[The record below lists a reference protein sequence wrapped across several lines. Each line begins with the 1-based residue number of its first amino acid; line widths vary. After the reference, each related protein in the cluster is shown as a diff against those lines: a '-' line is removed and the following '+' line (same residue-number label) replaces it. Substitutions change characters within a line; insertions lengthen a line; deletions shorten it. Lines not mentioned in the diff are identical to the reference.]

1 MEDGHYRRYFYSFAS
16 SVSVIPLI
24 SPSHLISQR
33 FPPAFSPF
41 PFFFSSFFRVIFSRT
56 VHRTEY
62 AQTDSTAPFAPSLPL
77 SSYPFSIPV
86 LQRIPPTLSSPPG
99 SSQRCTTHV
108 LTERRTSD
116 LRGSRCDPLRV
127 RHPPDGGR
135 LGVAPRAVLS
145 PSRRS
150 RRLSSRLET
159 IRYAGDP
166 GPSTLRTRVRDGTS
180 ARHEVNARLA
190 RLRNEVLF
198 IVLSRAAKSP
208 SALFRPDSALLLC
221 GPLRLARF
229 NADRN

>member
-1 MEDGHYRRYFYSFAS
+1 M
-16 SVSVIPLI
+16 
-24 SPSHLISQR
+24 
-33 FPPAFSPF
+33 
-41 PFFFSSFFRVIFSRT
+41 VIFSRT

-62 AQTDSTAPFAPSLPL
+62 AQTDSIAPFAPSLPL

-86 LQRIPPTLSSPPG
+86 LHRIPPTLSSPPG

-166 GPSTLRTRVRDGTS
+166 GPSTSNPGSRWHVGSPRGERETRAS
-180 ARHEVNARLA
+180 ATRCFSSCFLVPQNL
-190 RLRNEVLF
+190 
-198 IVLSRAAKSP
+198 P
-208 SALFRPDSALLLC
+208 PLFRPDSALLLC